1 MCLVKME
8 TLKQA
13 IEIMALM
20 HNEEIDGRNI

>member
-1 MCLVKME
+1 ME